1 MRAKSRRGIAL
12 LASTSVVALSLTV
25 APLTVG
31 FDLDRPV
38 FPGFKVAQAASCCF
52 TGKTRILMADG
63 RSRPIREVRVGDRVM
78 AADGGANEVVGIER
92 PKLGARLL
100 YALNGGPHFVTA
112 EHPFMTATGWK
123 AVDPA
128 ATAAENPN
136 LAVARLIP
144 GDCLTTL
151 RTPGPSAPITVGNL
165 ALTGLVLEQTVLV
178 RLDARAADPKTPLFN
193 LLLDGDHAY
202 FAEQYLVHNK
212 GGDGGGDGGGG
223 DGGGDGGEGGSDGG
237 EGGGDGGEGGSDG
250 GEGGSD
256 GGESGSDS
264 GESGS
269 SGSGSSGSEGGED
282 GSESGEAGDDN
293 SEGGESGESGNSG
306 PSSASPAAFGGLDQ
320 VGPDLSPAQEEDAIS
335 KGWQ

>member
-1 MRAKSRRGIAL
+1 MRARSRHGIAL

-52 TGKTRILMADG
+52 TGETRILMADG

-151 RTPGPSAPITVGNL
+151 RTPGPSTPITVGNL

-212 GGDGGGDGGGG
+212 GGDGGGGDGGGDG
-223 DGGGDGGEGGSDGG
+223 GGGDGGEGGSD
-237 EGGGDGGEGGSDG
+237 GGSDG

-256 GGESGSDS
+256 GGESGS
-264 GESGS
+264 SGS

-282 GSESGEAGDDN
+282 GSESGEAGDGD

-306 PSSASPAAFGGLDQ
+306 PSSASPSAFGGLDQ
-320 VGPDLSPAQEEDAIS
+320 VGPNLSPAQEEDAIS